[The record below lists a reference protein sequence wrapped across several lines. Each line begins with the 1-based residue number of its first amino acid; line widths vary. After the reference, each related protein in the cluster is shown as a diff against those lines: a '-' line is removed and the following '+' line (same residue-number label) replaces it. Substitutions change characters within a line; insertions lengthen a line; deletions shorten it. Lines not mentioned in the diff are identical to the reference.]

1 MSIEGDIQKLNPG
14 ALVELFVLDATPVGG
29 VINYFHAG
37 TNGLASSVVW
47 QGNVYQPWPIQAR
60 GFERSSMGKLPRPT
74 LTISNVNGI
83 IGAIARDFS
92 DLLGAK
98 VTRKRT
104 FAKYLDAANFPGN
117 VNPTADPSAAFPDD
131 VFYVDQKTTENKFT
145 IEFALAAKMDL
156 QGVGIPLRVVTQ
168 TCSWK
173 YRGEGC
179 GYAGGPVA
187 TVNDTATADPALD
200 QCGKRL
206 TSCKLRF
213 GSNGVLPFGGFPGSA
228 LIR

>member
-1 MSIEGDIQKLNPG
+1 VSIEADIQKLSPG
-14 ALVELFVLDATPVGG
+14 ALLELFVLDATPVAG

-37 TNGLASSVVW
+37 TNGLGGPVVW
-47 QGNVYQPWPIQAR
+47 QGNVYQPWPIQVR
-60 GFERSSMGKLPRPT
+60 GFDKSATGRLPRPT
-74 LTISNVNGI
+74 LSMSNVNGI
-83 IGAIARDFS
+83 IGAIARDFG

-104 FAKYLDAANFPGN
+104 FSRYLDAANFPGN
-117 VNPTADPSAAFPDD
+117 VNPLADPTAAFPDD
-131 VFYVDQKTTENKFT
+131 VFYVDQKTTESKDL

-156 QGVGIPLRVVTQ
+156 QGVSVPLRVVVQ
-168 TCSWK
+168 TCAWQ

-187 TVNDTATADPALD
+187 DVNDAATTNPALD

-206 TSCKLRF
+206 SSCKLRF
-213 GSNGVLPFGGFPGSA
+213 AGTLPFGGMPGCQ
-228 LIR
+228 LIQ